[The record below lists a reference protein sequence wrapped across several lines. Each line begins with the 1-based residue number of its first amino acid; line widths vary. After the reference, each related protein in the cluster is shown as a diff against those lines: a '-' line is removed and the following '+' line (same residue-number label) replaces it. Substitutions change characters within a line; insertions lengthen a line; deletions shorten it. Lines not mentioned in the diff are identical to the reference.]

1 MDNGLE
7 KAKQKRI
14 KRNRIVITIVIYFM
28 LISIL
33 AGVTYGGKIFGDN
46 SAGYIIAGVVIGIF
60 TICYWLFFYVAFR
73 REKQRKKTK

>member
-7 KAKQKRI
+7 KAKRQRI

-46 SAGYIIAGVVIGIF
+46 SSGYIIAGVVLLVF
-60 TICYWLFFYVAFR
+60 TICYWLFFYIVFR
-73 REKQRKKTK
+73 RDKQRNENK